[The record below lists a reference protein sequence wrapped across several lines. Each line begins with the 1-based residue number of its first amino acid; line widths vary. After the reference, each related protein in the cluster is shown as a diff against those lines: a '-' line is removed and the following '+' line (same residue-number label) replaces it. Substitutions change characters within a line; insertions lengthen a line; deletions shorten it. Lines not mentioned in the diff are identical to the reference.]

1 MCITIAAACSLTKVH
16 RSKNNKPGK
25 QINGNNQSK
34 NNKLPSCPNNLHTKA
49 TMDLLVATRGVLRE
63 RDQLL
68 RNGHPG
74 IRLGLLLLL
83 KL

>member
-1 MCITIAAACSLTKVH
+1 MCITIAAACSLTKIQG
-16 RSKNNKPGK
+16 SKNNKPGK
-25 QINGNNQSK
+25 QKNDNQRK

-49 TMDLLVATRGVLRE
+49 TMNLLVATRGVLRQG
-63 RDQLL
+63 DQLL